1 VFLAIEDCGMDS
13 CNEKQ
18 LLLVAHD
25 KAFELY
31 IREVSELAQAV
42 GLMAHAEFE
51 FLSRK
56 VQATRQSL
64 VQTRVR
70 LMEHTAQH
78 GC

>member
-1 VFLAIEDCGMDS
+1 MNS
-13 CNEKQ
+13 CKDKQ
-18 LLLVAHD
+18 RLVAAHD

-31 IREVSELAQAV
+31 IRGVSELAQAV

-51 FLSRK
+51 FLSGR
-56 VQATRQSL
+56 VQVARQSL
-64 VQTRVR
+64 VETRDR